1 MLPLTCEYMKFEL
14 FLKDVYF
21 VIIFTKWMET
31 PQFFFL
37 SFFPYLNPSGLL
49 REA

>member
-1 MLPLTCEYMKFEL
+1 MKFEL

-31 PQFFFL
+31 PQFFFFL
-37 SFFPYLNPSGLL
+37 SCFPYLNPSGLL